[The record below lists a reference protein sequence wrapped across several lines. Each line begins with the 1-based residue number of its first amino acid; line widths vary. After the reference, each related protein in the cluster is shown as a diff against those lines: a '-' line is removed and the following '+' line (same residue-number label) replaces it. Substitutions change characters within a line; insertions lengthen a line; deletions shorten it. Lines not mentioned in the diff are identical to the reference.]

1 MKKILFIA
9 IIASL
14 ICIQCG
20 EKSNPFLIQNGAIG
34 ALSKE
39 TKMNQIDSLFA
50 NDSIVMISPIKD
62 ALGTQGDVEIYEK
75 GGAKLLLLS
84 PEDENDPNSLI
95 SNIQIFDKR
104 YKTDKGLH
112 KGSTFKDIKTN
123 YTISAIQTTINAV
136 VIFLEGNDIYITIN
150 KNQLPENLRY
160 NPSLKVEASQIP
172 DEAKFKYF
180 MVGWDTTAN

>member
-1 MKKILFIA
+1 MKKILFTA

-20 EKSNPFLIQNGAIG
+20 KKSNPFLIQNGAIG

-112 KGSTFKDIKTN
+112 KESTFKDIKKN
-123 YTISAIQTTINAV
+123 YTISAIETTINAV

-180 MVGWDTTAN
+180 MVGWDTPTN